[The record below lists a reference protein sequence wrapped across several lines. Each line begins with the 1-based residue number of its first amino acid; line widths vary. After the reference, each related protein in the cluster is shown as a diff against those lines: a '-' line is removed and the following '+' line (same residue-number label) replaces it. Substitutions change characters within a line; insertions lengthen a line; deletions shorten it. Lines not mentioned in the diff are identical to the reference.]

1 MRAKSTASRRYNASH
16 TLTTRFLLRPMQV
29 RSVLFFVAAL
39 TLVSGCGPDKSPADK
54 APAATVAPP
63 AQELFV
69 DATEASGIK
78 FQHFNGR
85 TGEFYYPEIIGS
97 GVALLDYNNDG
108 KLDVL
113 VLQGISLAADKQAEA
128 TKTQCAARLYRN
140 DLVVNPDGS
149 RNLKFTDVTETSG
162 LCSHGYGM
170 GVAVGDFNN
179 DGCVD
184 VFITHF
190 GAPSQL
196 FKNNCDGTFT
206 DVTKKAGVAGNG
218 HWGASATFFDYDH
231 DGLLDLYVVNYVDY
245 KIENNQKCYASTS
258 ARDYCA
264 PSAYKPVPGI
274 LYHNRGDGTFED
286 VSVKSGITRAFGAG
300 LGVMGIDLNGD
311 GWPDLYVANDGNPNQ
326 LWINQKDGTFKNEA
340 DIRGSAVNADGAA
353 EAGMGMDIG
362 DISNNGSESI
372 FLTHLTREKST
383 IFVNRGEGYFE
394 DRSVEAGVAA
404 PSIPFTGFGTVF
416 FDYDNDGWLDIVAA
430 NGAVH
435 LIEELKSPQ
444 DPYPLQQK
452 KQLFHNRGDGRFE
465 ETTAVAGKVFQVL
478 DVGRGLAAGD
488 LDNDGATD
496 LVVNNN
502 NGPLRVILNKAA
514 SAKPWMGLRLMTGK
528 RDAYGA
534 RVEVARKGAPTL
546 WRRVRADGSYLSAND
561 PRIVIGLG
569 NATQIDALIVH
580 WPDGKG
586 ERFAVPA
593 LRQYSTLVQGTGTG
607 VAAK

>member
-1 MRAKSTASRRYNASH
+1 MTFRPSFTFIVLA
-16 TLTTRFLLRPMQV
+16 TLL
-29 RSVLFFVAAL
+29 
-39 TLVSGCGPDKSPADK
+39 SGCSPDKGP
-54 APAATVAPP
+54 APAKNAAT
-63 AQELFV
+63 AQEMFV
-69 DATEASGIK
+69 DATESSGIK
-78 FQHFNGR
+78 FQHVNGR
-85 TGEFYYPEIIGS
+85 SGEFYYPEIIGS

-108 KLDVL
+108 KLDIL
-113 VLQGISLAADKQAEA
+113 VLQGTPLGSG
-128 TKTQCAARLYRN
+128 KTPASASDACAATLYRN
-140 DLVVNPDGS
+140 DLVINADGS
-149 RNLKFTDVTETSG
+149 RTLKFTDVTQSSG

-179 DGCVD
+179 GGCVD

-196 FKNNCDGTFT
+196 FQNRCDGTFI

-218 HWGASATFFDYDH
+218 QWGVSATFFDFDH

-264 PSAYKPVPGI
+264 PSAYRNVPGI
-274 LYHNRGDGTFED
+274 LYRNRGDGAFED
-286 VSVKSGITRAFGAG
+286 VSAKSGITKAFGAG

-383 IFVNRGEGYFE
+383 LFVNRGEGYFE
-394 DRSVEAGVAA
+394 DRSVETGVAA
-404 PSIPFTGFGTVF
+404 PSIPFTGFGTAF

-465 ETTAVAGKVFQVL
+465 ETTASAGKVFQVL
-478 DVGRGLAAGD
+478 DVGRGLAVGD

-496 LVVNNN
+496 VVVNNN
-502 NGPLRVILNKAA
+502 NGPLRVILNKVG
-514 SAKPWMGLRLMTGK
+514 SAKPWLGLRLLTGK

-534 RVEVARKGAPTL
+534 RVEITRRGAPTL

-561 PRIVIGLG
+561 PRVLIGLG
-569 NATQIDALIVH
+569 DATQIDALTVH
-580 WPDGKG
+580 WPDGKN
-586 ERFAVPA
+586 EHFAVPP
-593 LRQYSTLVQGTGTG
+593 LRQYSTLVEGGG
-607 VAAK
+607 IAMSGK